1 MADSELSYK
10 EIHINHKDAIVTVLV
25 DAEDYPLLSRHTW
38 YIRSTTY
45 PNPPYAATTIH
56 AGNGRQEKKNLKV
69 VPMHQIIM
77 GVGNI
82 DHRDGNTMDNRKHNL
97 RKATHQQNG
106 WNKGKPKRAR
116 GAGCSSKYKGVLYAP
131 MKGRDRWQALIKYVE
146 EGAHK
151 STGKMIRLGYF
162 WNEDD
167 AARAYNAKIKELRGE
182 FAWLNPVPEYRDTEK
197 NG

>member
-45 PNPPYAATTIH
+45 PNP
-56 AGNGRQEKKNLKV
+56 
-69 VPMHQIIM
+69 
-77 GVGNI
+77 
-82 DHRDGNTMDNRKHNL
+82 
-97 RKATHQQNG
+97 
-106 WNKGKPKRAR
+106 
-116 GAGCSSKYKGVLYAP
+116 SKYKGVLYAP